1 MNLLYFTHEKEYG
14 GSSRALVALLK
25 EIKEDYSNK
34 IYVVVPFKNA
44 KIIKELKKLNVEI
57 IVTFYS
63 WWQIPINTSK
73 LKRILFRMAYVFNFF
88 SKIVLIKKIRKLN
101 IDIIHSNSSVI
112 DIGAKIAN
120 KLKIPHIWHF
130 REFKEKNLKFIKS
143 DEKSYKYIE
152 EFGGNIIYISKAI
165 EDFYKTKINTNKSVL
180 IYDGV
185 SEDFFEKNK
194 TYKDKYD
201 DIKFL
206 LAGTL
211 QKSKGQDLA
220 VEAIGVLKQSG
231 YHNMKLYLAGGDSL
245 NFSKYLNQLINK
257 YNIQENVE
265 YLGFVSEMK
274 NLRKNVD
281 VELLCS
287 ESEAFGLVTVEA
299 MLAGNLM
306 IGSNSG
312 ATTEIIQ
319 DGETGVLYQCG
330 DKFDLANKMKL
341 VLKNTN
347 MIKEIGLNGQK
358 YAIEHFSSK
367 KNAKIVINY
376 YKNILKE

>member
-88 SKIVLIKKIRKLN
+88 SKIVLIKKIKKLN

-143 DEKSYKYIE
+143 DEKSYK
-152 EFGGNIIYISKAI
+152 
-165 EDFYKTKINTNKSVL
+165 INQ
-180 IYDGV
+180 Y
-185 SEDFFEKNK
+185 
-194 TYKDKYD
+194 
-201 DIKFL
+201 
-206 LAGTL
+206 
-211 QKSKGQDLA
+211 
-220 VEAIGVLKQSG
+220 
-231 YHNMKLYLAGGDSL
+231 
-245 NFSKYLNQLINK
+245 
-257 YNIQENVE
+257 
-265 YLGFVSEMK
+265 
-274 NLRKNVD
+274 
-281 VELLCS
+281 
-287 ESEAFGLVTVEA
+287 
-299 MLAGNLM
+299 
-306 IGSNSG
+306 
-312 ATTEIIQ
+312 
-319 DGETGVLYQCG
+319 
-330 DKFDLANKMKL
+330 
-341 VLKNTN
+341 
-347 MIKEIGLNGQK
+347 
-358 YAIEHFSSK
+358 
-367 KNAKIVINY
+367 
-376 YKNILKE
+376 